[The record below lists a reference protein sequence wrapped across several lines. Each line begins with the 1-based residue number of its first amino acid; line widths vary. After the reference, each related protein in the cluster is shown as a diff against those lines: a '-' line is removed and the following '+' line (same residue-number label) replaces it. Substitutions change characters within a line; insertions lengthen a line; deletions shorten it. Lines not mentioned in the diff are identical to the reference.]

1 MIYKDHVI
9 WVTNEDTPQR
19 WLLFSTVLNHR
30 TSPSGH
36 NHLRQNSESTSTV
49 KPWGVE
55 GRSRRRG
62 EGERGKEE
70 GGRRRGEGGRD
81 WEKMRNEKKKK
92 RK

>member
-1 MIYKDHVI
+1 MIYKGHVV
-9 WVTNEDTPQR
+9 WVTDEDTPQR
-19 WLLFSTVLNHR
+19 WLLFSTVLNHK

-62 EGERGKEE
+62 EGKEVE
-70 GGRRRGEGGRD
+70 RRREGGRD
-81 WEKMRNEKKKK
+81 WEKK
-92 RK
+92 

>member
-55 GRSRRRG
+55 GRSRRR
-62 EGERGKEE
+62 
-70 GGRRRGEGGRD
+70 RRRGEGGRN
-81 WEKMRNEKKKK
+81 WEKMRSEKKNK
-92 RK
+92 